1 MQSRLLLIVLCVT
14 LSSTSALAQSS
25 SLSSTEARVEVSG
38 AYSYTWGDVRLAQ
51 DSNGLPQGWNIG
63 VVLFAAESI
72 GFNVDIGA
80 HYGPQ
85 FFGSVIGTVDTSLYT
100 YLAGVKMAYPVG
112 RFEVDAR
119 LLGGVAHFTGT
130 PGDEFQS
137 DTGVAIGF
145 GGGFD
150 IPIGRF
156 GIRAAQFDLVLSS
169 VLKSVTPVLSV
180 GAYYRW
186 GQR

>member
-1 MQSRLLLIVLCVT
+1 VIF
-14 LSSTSALAQSS
+14 SSTTALAQNRNPF
-25 SLSSTEARVEVSG
+25 SSTEARFEVSG
-38 AYSYTWGDVRLAQ
+38 GYSYTWGDVRLAKE
-51 DSNGLPQGWNIG
+51 SSGLPKGWNVG
-63 VVLFAAESI
+63 FVWFAAENV
-72 GFNVDIGA
+72 GFNVDVGA

-85 FFGSVIGTVDTSLYT
+85 YFGTLLGTVDASLYT

-112 RFEVDAR
+112 RFEIDAR

-145 GGGFD
+145 GSGLD

-156 GIRAAQFDLVLSS
+156 GIRAAQFDIVISS
-169 VLKSVTPVLSV
+169 ALRTVSPVLSA

-186 GQR
+186 